1 MTYNFFLISVNF
13 QTLKILFFCK
23 TSKFVKNYKF
33 SKQDFFPLSSS
44 KTAESFGPTFGT
56 NMHIAPADVLH

>member
-33 SKQDFFPLSSS
+33 SKQDFFPL
-44 KTAESFGPTFGT
+44 
-56 NMHIAPADVLH
+56 